1 MQEEVS
7 PNVANFVKS
16 LRDIGYTFE
25 VAIADIIDN
34 SISASANEIKIY
46 AVEKP
51 KPIVCIL
58 DNGAGM
64 NEFELKEAMR
74 LSSKDPYIQREQNAL
89 GKFGLGL
96 KTASFS
102 QCKKLTVV
110 SKQDEK
116 IYAKCWDLDYI
127 SKENKWLLLTV
138 DVDKFDKELDEI
150 YSDFLKNKSA
160 TLVIWENIDKIS
172 DFTEQ
177 LQVLRDHLALVFHNF
192 LENNVIGRKKMQIYL
207 NDNLIQPFNPF
218 NQNNYATYTKSPEII
233 QHGGKKIKITPFI
246 LPHHSK
252 VSQSEW
258 EKYGG
263 REGYIKSQGFYLY
276 RADRL
281 LVHGQWWGLI
291 KPSDATKLVRIKIE
305 ISNDQDDFWNIDV
318 KKSIANPQGDLKNKL
333 KSIVKHSIEDGR
345 KPFSIRGRKINDKSV
360 IRFWDLIKEDSR
372 SHFAINKN
380 NPVYLKLLNLLDD
393 ESKKI
398 LQIYLKQLEAYIPL
412 EAIQAELQQNP
423 FKFKQKQ
430 IISDEEKQQIL
441 ECLKALGLNDEEIK
455 KIEIFKKNKELFDE

>member
-150 YSDFLKNKSA
+150 YSDFIKNKSA
-160 TLVIWENIDKIS
+160 TLVICENIDKIS
-172 DFTEQ
+172 DFT
-177 LQVLRDHLALVFHNF
+177 
-192 LENNVIGRKKMQIYL
+192 
-207 NDNLIQPFNPF
+207 
-218 NQNNYATYTKSPEII
+218 
-233 QHGGKKIKITPFI
+233 
-246 LPHHSK
+246 
-252 VSQSEW
+252 
-258 EKYGG
+258 
-263 REGYIKSQGFYLY
+263 
-276 RADRL
+276 
-281 LVHGQWWGLI
+281 
-291 KPSDATKLVRIKIE
+291 
-305 ISNDQDDFWNIDV
+305 
-318 KKSIANPQGDLKNKL
+318 
-333 KSIVKHSIEDGR
+333 
-345 KPFSIRGRKINDKSV
+345 
-360 IRFWDLIKEDSR
+360 
-372 SHFAINKN
+372 
-380 NPVYLKLLNLLDD
+380 
-393 ESKKI
+393 
-398 LQIYLKQLEAYIPL
+398 
-412 EAIQAELQQNP
+412 
-423 FKFKQKQ
+423 
-430 IISDEEKQQIL
+430 
-441 ECLKALGLNDEEIK
+441 
-455 KIEIFKKNKELFDE
+455 